1 MANGVT
7 VVGGRADQAWFRDV
21 NDVARSTPWLHA
33 PAHLY
38 AEYGVVLFAGLLLA
52 SWLIARRAGDLP
64 RVAAALWA
72 PVGMLLAIGV
82 NQLVAGAVAEQRPYA
97 AMPRVLVLVSRSS
110 DPSFPSDH
118 AVMAGAVAAGVLLAH
133 RRLGLG
139 AAALAVLMAATRVYV
154 GAHYPLDV
162 AAGLALGA
170 GVALASYLL
179 LRPVLLRLVV
189 LLTRSPLRP
198 FVTARPALS

>member
-1 MANGVT
+1 

-21 NDVARSTPWLHA
+21 NDVARSTPWLHG

-38 AEYGVVLFAGLLLA
+38 AEYGVVLFASLLLA
-52 SWLIARRAGDLP
+52 SWLLARRTGDLP
-64 RVAAALWA
+64 RVTAALWA
-72 PVGMLLAIGV
+72 PVGVLLAVGV

-118 AVMAGAVAAGVLLAH
+118 AVMAGAVAAGVFLAD
-133 RRLGLG
+133 RRLGLV

-189 LLTRSPLRP
+189 LLTRTPLRP
-198 FVTARPALS
+198 FVTARPAMS